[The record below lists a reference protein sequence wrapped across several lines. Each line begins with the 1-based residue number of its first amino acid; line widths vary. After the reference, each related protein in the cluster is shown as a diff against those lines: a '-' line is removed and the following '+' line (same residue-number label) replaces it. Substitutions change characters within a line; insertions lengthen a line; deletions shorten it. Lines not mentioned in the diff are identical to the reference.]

1 MYPSILCLCGFS
13 TGDLYDIFQA
23 MRADKF
29 AALGTD
35 MDPNLATFCDE
46 EFGDKAAMEA
56 ELNSLDVGCMC
67 CRSKLMTQVTFI
79 DYYN

>member
-1 MYPSILCLCGFS
+1 MYPFVLCLCGFS
-13 TGDLYDIFQA
+13 VGDLYDIFQA

-46 EFGDKAAMEA
+46 EFGDKGAMGE
-56 ELNSLDVGCMC
+56 ELTALGVKCMC
-67 CRSKLMTQVTFI
+67 CRARLIAQVTFFE
-79 DYYN
+79 YYN